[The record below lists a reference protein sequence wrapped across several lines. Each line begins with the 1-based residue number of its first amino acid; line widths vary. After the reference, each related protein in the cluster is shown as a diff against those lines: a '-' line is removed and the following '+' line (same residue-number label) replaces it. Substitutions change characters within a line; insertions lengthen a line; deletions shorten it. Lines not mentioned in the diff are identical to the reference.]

1 MQSLLAKISIAALFA
16 VNATA
21 TELPDELNVVDLSQD
36 GTADLL
42 KGMLE
47 QINENNA
54 AIEKLQSQQVTKD
67 FYYTNSENIDIERYT
82 KKTLQ
87 TWTIKKGETINL

>member
-16 VNATA
+16 ANATA
-21 TELPDELNVVDLSQD
+21 TELPENIVDLALD

-42 KGMLE
+42 QGMLE

-67 FYYTNSENIDIERYT
+67 FYYTNSENIDFKINT
-82 KKTLQ
+82 PKTLQ

>member
-16 VNATA
+16 ANATA
-21 TELPDELNVVDLSQD
+21 TELPENIVDLALD

-42 KGMLE
+42 QGMLE

-54 AIEKLQSQQVTKD
+54 AIEKFQSQQVTKD